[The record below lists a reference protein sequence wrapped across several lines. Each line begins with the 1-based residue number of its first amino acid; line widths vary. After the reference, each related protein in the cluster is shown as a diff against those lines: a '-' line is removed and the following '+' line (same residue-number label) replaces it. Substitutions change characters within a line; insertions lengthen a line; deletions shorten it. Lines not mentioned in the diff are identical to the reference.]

1 MAQPLAKT
9 EPKARKIGPG
19 DRVTLIDG
27 SGYIFRAY
35 HALPPLTRKSDGLPV
50 GAVAG
55 FCNMLYKLLEDG
67 KKGDKPTHLA
77 VIFDK
82 SEHTFRNELYSEYKA
97 HRPPAPEDLIP
108 QFPLIREATRA
119 FGVPSIEMSG
129 YEADDLIG
137 TYAREAA
144 EAGANVTIISSD
156 KDLMQ
161 LVNDKIQL
169 YDTMKDKR
177 IGRAEVIE
185 RFGVPPEKVIE
196 VQALAGDS
204 VDNVPGV
211 PGIGVKTAAELINE
225 FGDLETL
232 LSNAEKI
239 KQPKRRENLLTNAD
253 KARISKKLVTLDC
266 NVPLEVPLEDLA
278 VEEIHVETLI
288 SFLKGMEFAALTRRV
303 AQAHGLEDVG
313 DIDAKPI
320 FRANGPHIPA
330 PVLKPTGD
338 APPGAVFER
347 EAVLRPIDHKTY
359 KPVLT
364 LEDLD
369 QWLARAQESGTLAL
383 SIETTSDDPMNAEI
397 CGIALATGPGHACY
411 IPILHG
417 RGDGLDLEGGAR
429 TPQLSLRDVLA
440 RLREPLADPSIVKIG
455 QNLKRDA
462 LVLSRH
468 DVAVEPIDDVML
480 MSYSLDSALHGHG
493 VDELSELHL
502 SHKAINSEDV
512 VGKGKAKRSFDCVP
526 IEQATAY
533 ASEAADIS
541 LRLAHLLRPE
551 LIKRNA
557 LTVYETL
564 ERPLVPVLA
573 AMEKAGVKID
583 SQMLRQ
589 RSGDF
594 AQRMG
599 GLEAEAYK
607 IAGFEFNLG
616 SPKQISEI
624 LFEKMNIGGGKKTKT
639 GAYTTSADVLEE
651 LAAQG
656 HELPQVIL
664 DWRQLSKLK
673 STYTDALPGFVNK
686 ETGRVHTSY
695 SLAATTTG
703 RLSSNE
709 PNLQNIPIR
718 TREGKELRKAFIAEK
733 GMVLI
738 SADYSQVELRIFAHM
753 ANIPE
758 LKAAFQKGQDIH
770 RMTASEMFGIP
781 ADQLDDE
788 TRSRAKA
795 INFGIIYGI
804 SAFGLANQL
813 RIPREEA
820 GAYIKTYFERFPGIR
835 DYMERTKKFAR
846 DNGYVESLFGRKM
859 HIKEIASKIP
869 GLRANAERQ
878 AINAPIQGTAADV
891 IRRAMVRIPSALEA
905 KRLKA
910 KMLLQIHDELIFE
923 CPQDEAGETC
933 AVVKAVMERA
943 TEPAVK
949 MDVALMVEANAGPS
963 WADVH

>member
-1 MAQPLAKT
+1 M
-9 EPKARKIGPG
+9 
-19 DRVTLIDG
+19 
-27 SGYIFRAY
+27 
-35 HALPPLTRKSDGLPV
+35 
-50 GAVAG
+50 
-55 FCNMLYKLLEDG
+55 
-67 KKGDKPTHLA
+67 
-77 VIFDK
+77 
-82 SEHTFRNELYSEYKA
+82 
-97 HRPPAPEDLIP
+97 
-108 QFPLIREATRA
+108 
-119 FGVPSIEMSG
+119 
-129 YEADDLIG
+129 
-137 TYAREAA
+137 
-144 EAGANVTIISSD
+144 
-156 KDLMQ
+156 
-161 LVNDKIQL
+161 
-169 YDTMKDKR
+169 
-177 IGRAEVIE
+177 IE

-204 VDNVPGV
+204 IDNVPGV

-225 FGDLETL
+225 YGDLETL
-232 LSNAEKI
+232 LANADKI
-239 KQPKRRENLLTNAD
+239 KQPKRRENLITHAEN
-253 KARISKKLVTLDC
+253 ARISKKLVTLEC
-266 NVPLEVPLEDLA
+266 NVPVEVPLEDFA
-278 VEEIHVETLI
+278 VEEFNAETLI
-288 SFLKGMEFAALTRRV
+288 SFLKGMEFAALTKRV
-303 AQAHGLEDVG
+303 AQAHGVEDVA

-320 FRANGPHIPA
+320 LRANGPHIPA

-338 APPGAVFER
+338 SAPGAVFER
-347 EAVLRPIDHKTY
+347 EAVMRAIDAKSY
-359 KPVLT
+359 KPVLS
-364 LEDLD
+364 LDELD
-369 QWLARAQESGTLAL
+369 QWIARAKESGTL
-383 SIETTSDDPMNAEI
+383 SINVETNSSDPMSASI

-417 RGDGLDLEGGAR
+417 KGGEELDLDGGSH
-429 TPQLSLRDVLA
+429 TPQLALKDVLA
-440 RLREPLADPSIVKIG
+440 RLNEPFVDPAIMKIG
-455 QNLKRDA
+455 QNLKRDL

-468 DVAVEPIDDVML
+468 DIAVAPVDDVML

-493 VDELSELHL
+493 VDELAELHL
-502 SHKAINSEDV
+502 SHKAIAQEEV
-512 VGKGKAKRSFDCVP
+512 VGKGKARTTFDVVP
-526 IEQATAY
+526 IDQATAY

-541 LRLAHLLRPE
+541 LRLTHLLKPE
-551 LIKRNA
+551 LVKQGA

-564 ERPLVPVLA
+564 ERPMVAVLA

-599 GLEAEAYK
+599 ALEAEAHK

-656 HELPQVIL
+656 YELPQVIL

-673 STYTDALPGFVNK
+673 STYTDALPGYVNK
-686 ETGRVHTSY
+686 QTGRVHTSY

-753 ANIPE
+753 ADIPE
-758 LKAAFQKGQDIH
+758 LKAAFKKGQDIH

-835 DYMERTKKFAR
+835 DYMDSTKKFAR
-846 DNGYVESLFGRKM
+846 DNGYVLSLFGRKM
-859 HIKEIASKIP
+859 HIKEIASKVP
-869 GLRANAERQ
+869 GFALQ
-878 AINAPIQGTAADV
+878 
-891 IRRAMVRIPSALEA
+891 RRAPGD
-905 KRLKA
+905 
-910 KMLLQIHDELIFE
+910 Q
-923 CPQDEAGETC
+923 C
-933 AVVKAVMERA
+933 ADPGHGRGCH
-943 TEPAVK
+943 PAR
-949 MDVALMVEANAGPS
+949 DGTHPACARSQA
-963 WADVH
+963 A